1 MTDRSIVADARTVSP
16 IEFFDAM
23 TGSSPERRAERA
35 EEGRAAEA
43 RHQAKLRAAILEMRE
58 NIARLLSPERADE
71 ARAEWALQ
79 DRVAMDL
86 AFTIKLERKTKA
98 A

>member
-1 MTDRSIVADARTVSP
+1 MTDRIIIADARAVSP

-23 TGSSPERRAERA
+23 TGSSPERRAKRA
-35 EEGRAAEA
+35 EEGRAIEA
-43 RHQAKLRAAILEMRE
+43 RHQAKQRAAILEMRE

-86 AFTIKLERKTKA
+86 AFTMKLQANRRA

>member
-1 MTDRSIVADARTVSP
+1 MTDFIITVPADQMTGA
-16 IEFFDAM
+16 EFFHSLF
-23 TGSSPERRAERA
+23 GSTPRNA

-43 RHQAKLRAAILEMRE
+43 RHQAKQRAAILEIRE

-86 AFTIKLERKTKA
+86 AFTIELNAGRKRA